1 MAEIDSKIRKAD
13 ELYHLIDDGDEIAV
27 GLSGGKDST
36 VLIWALVKLREYCGK
51 DFGITG
57 ITIDPQFGGLPGDY
71 GRLTAFCDS
80 IGVKHIVKP
89 DNIYNVVFE
98 NRKESNPC
106 SLCARMRRG
115 SLNRKAKEI
124 GCNKVALGH
133 HMDDVAAT
141 FWMNIRNE
149 GRLGAFSPLTYLD
162 RTDITV
168 IRPMVLCREKEVIRT
183 AEQIA
188 VPIIESG
195 CPVNGKTERAV
206 IRDIMDN
213 ELSWLGDD
221 PCLKTFEA
229 IQRSGLFGYKMLNDS
244 NE

>member
-1 MAEIDSKIRKAD
+1 
-13 ELYHLIDDGDEIAV
+13 
-27 GLSGGKDST
+27 
-36 VLIWALVKLREYCGK
+36 
-51 DFGITG
+51 
-57 ITIDPQFGGLPGDY
+57 
-71 GRLTAFCDS
+71 
-80 IGVKHIVKP
+80 
-89 DNIYNVVFE
+89 
-98 NRKESNPC
+98 
-106 SLCARMRRG
+106 
-115 SLNRKAKEI
+115 
-124 GCNKVALGH
+124 
-133 HMDDVAAT
+133 
-141 FWMNIRNE
+141 
-149 GRLGAFSPLTYLD
+149 
-162 RTDITV
+162 
-168 IRPMVLCREKEVIRT
+168 MVLCREKEVIRT